1 MNKKSIE
8 DEAKRIS
15 NELLKNNKYNESFDN
30 LINSLINKK
39 YINSI
44 STISYNVTKIMSSYI
59 EIVSINPFV
68 YNYYK
73 NLKKWDFFIFL
84 GDFAKQMDNKIYR
97 R

>member
-30 LINSLINKK
+30 LISSLINKK
-39 YINSI
+39 YINNI

-84 GDFAKQMDNKIYR
+84 GDFA
-97 R
+97 

>member
-8 DEAKRIS
+8 NEAKRIS
-15 NELLKNNKYNESFDN
+15 NELLKKNNYNESFDD
-30 LINSLINKK
+30 LINFLIKKK

-44 STISYNVTKIMSSYI
+44 STISYNVTKNMSNYI

-73 NLKKWDFFIFL
+73 NLKK
-84 GDFAKQMDNKIYR
+84 
-97 R
+97 

>member
-8 DEAKRIS
+8 NEAKRIS
-15 NELLKNNKYNESFDN
+15 NELLKKNNYNESFDD

-39 YINSI
+39 YINNI
-44 STISYNVTKIMSSYI
+44 STISYNVTKNMSSYI

-73 NLKKWDFFIFL
+73 NHKKWDFFVFL
-84 GDFAKQMDNKIYR
+84 GDFV
-97 R
+97 

>member
-8 DEAKRIS
+8 NEAKRIS
-15 NELLKNNKYNESFDN
+15 NELLKKNNYNESFDD

-39 YINSI
+39 YINNI
-44 STISYNVTKIMSSYI
+44 STISYNVTKIMSNYI

-73 NLKKWDFFIFL
+73 NLKK
-84 GDFAKQMDNKIYR
+84 
-97 R
+97 

>member
-8 DEAKRIS
+8 NEAKRIS
-15 NELLKNNKYNESFDN
+15 NELLKKNNYNRSFDD

-39 YINSI
+39 YINNI
-44 STISYNVTKIMSSYI
+44 STISYNATKIMSNYI

-73 NLKKWDFFIFL
+73 NLKK
-84 GDFAKQMDNKIYR
+84 
-97 R
+97 

>member
-8 DEAKRIS
+8 NEAKRIS
-15 NELLKNNKYNESFDN
+15 NELLKKNNYNESFDD

-39 YINSI
+39 YINNI
-44 STISYNVTKIMSSYI
+44 STISYNVTKNMSSFI

-73 NLKKWDFFIFL
+73 NLKK
-84 GDFAKQMDNKIYR
+84 
-97 R
+97 

>member
-8 DEAKRIS
+8 NEAKRIS
-15 NELLKNNKYNESFDN
+15 NELLKKNNYNESFDD

-39 YINSI
+39 YINNI
-44 STISYNVTKIMSSYI
+44 STISYNVTKNMSSYI

-73 NLKKWDFFIFL
+73 NLKKWDFLFF
-84 GDFAKQMDNKIYR
+84 
-97 R
+97 

>member
-8 DEAKRIS
+8 NEAKRIS
-15 NELLKNNKYNESFDN
+15 NELLKKNNYNKSFDD

-39 YINSI
+39 YINNI
-44 STISYNVTKIMSSYI
+44 STISYNVTKIMSNYI

-73 NLKKWDFFIFL
+73 NLQK
-84 GDFAKQMDNKIYR
+84 
-97 R
+97 

>member
-8 DEAKRIS
+8 NEAKRIS
-15 NELLKNNKYNESFDN
+15 NELLKKNNYNESFDD

-39 YINSI
+39 YINNI
-44 STISYNVTKIMSSYI
+44 STISYNVTKNMSSYI

-73 NLKKWDFFIFL
+73 NLKKWDFFVFL
-84 GDFAKQMDNKIYR
+84 GNFV
-97 R
+97 

>member
-8 DEAKRIS
+8 NEAKRIS
-15 NELLKNNKYNESFDN
+15 NELLKKNNYNKSFDE

-39 YINSI
+39 YINNI
-44 STISYNVTKIMSSYI
+44 STISYNVTKIMSNYI

-73 NLKKWDFFIFL
+73 NLKK
-84 GDFAKQMDNKIYR
+84 
-97 R
+97 

>member
-8 DEAKRIS
+8 NEAKRIS
-15 NELLKNNKYNESFDN
+15 NELFKKNNYNESFDD

-39 YINSI
+39 YINNI
-44 STISYNVTKIMSSYI
+44 STISYNVTKNMSSYI

-73 NLKKWDFFIFL
+73 NLKK
-84 GDFAKQMDNKIYR
+84 
-97 R
+97 

>member
-8 DEAKRIS
+8 NEAKRIS

-30 LINSLINKK
+30 LISSLINKK
-39 YINSI
+39 YINNI

>member
-8 DEAKRIS
+8 NEAKRIS
-15 NELLKNNKYNESFDN
+15 NELLKKNNYNESFDD

-39 YINSI
+39 YINNI
-44 STISYNVTKIMSSYI
+44 TTISYNVTKNMSSYI

-73 NLKKWDFFIFL
+73 NLKK
-84 GDFAKQMDNKIYR
+84 
-97 R
+97 